1 MFSTSTLSALN
12 DFYNFGNFDANFP
25 RAGAISGW
33 RRWCVEVH
41 ARDAVWGPVHC
52 PESLRVVTWCTLSC
66 VCMPEVILQRFARLF
81 RALEQS
87 PGDRAKQ
94 SSSRSGASERCGLC
108 APEARGDDLIFVWG
122 RCGALWRGYWSTP
135 RLACIISLSDC

>member
-12 DFYNFGNFDANFP
+12 DFHNFGNFDANFP

-94 SSSRSGASERCGLC
+94 SGSRSGASERCGLSAC
-108 APEARGDDLIFVWG
+108 LLHTDMDDFYSSWQHPAQSCSATPLGI
-122 RCGALWRGYWSTP
+122 WSP
-135 RLACIISLSDC
+135 LPGN